1 MVSKLP
7 SARSLSKARS
17 GGALRENMA
26 KADMSAS
33 VKAMS
38 VSLRRYSGMGAK
50 PLRTKPKSASAER
63 CLRSLGATI
72 DMATLAMETSNYSCE
87 GCIVAWRFTKRQPG
101 GRGDYWVLS
110 LSGNCWS
117 AVILGTAKRQHL
129 IAVDFIPPGTGAL
142 EPYMTNEFI

>member
-17 GGALRENMA
+17 EGALRENMA

-38 VSLRRYSGMGAK
+38 CSLRRSSGMGAK

-110 LSGNCWS
+110 LSGNCCTFVMKGRVGCEEMVS
-117 AVILGTAKRQHL
+117 RTKGKEGRRGVSIKS
-129 IAVDFIPPGTGAL
+129 
-142 EPYMTNEFI
+142 